1 MPGARVKSARMTFFA
16 EEGRP
21 PPQSYKEIENSTPE
35 TYHRSHFGARWWC
48 FVRPAVRSGQFLEP
62 TFPFASAVFRDYNP
76 AVMTAKIKKFIQDRR
91 PETPCLVVDLD
102 VIAENYRELLRALP
116 MADIYYAVKANPA
129 KEILST
135 LLALGA
141 NFDTAGIQEI
151 ETCLDIGASPDLIAF
166 GNTIKK
172 SRDIA
177 KAHEYGV
184 RLFAFDSRAEL
195 EKIKTEAPGAAVYC
209 RIFMDVGGADWPLSR
224 KFGCEPELAVELL
237 QDAALSGLSPVGLS
251 FHVGSQQRDLTQWDA
266 AIGRCRG
273 VFDELAKIGVDLE
286 LLNIGGGFPAR
297 YRQEVETTEAYGVA
311 IRDALVKHFGNR
323 PPNLVAEPGRSI
335 AGDAGVIQT
344 EIVLIAEKSREPD
357 RRWVFLDV
365 GKFGGLPETFEEAIQ
380 YRIKTPH
387 DGGPTGPVVLAGP
400 TCDEVDILYDKAGY
414 SLPMALRTGDKIE
427 IQSAGAYTSTYASIG
442 FNGFPP
448 LSEFYI

>member
-1 MPGARVKSARMTFFA
+1 MPGARVKSARMIFFA

-91 PETPCLVVDLD
+91 PETPCLIVDLD

-141 NFDTAGIQEI
+141 KFDTAGIQEI
-151 ETCLDIGASPDLIAF
+151 ETCLDIGASPELIAF

-172 SRDIA
+172 SRDVA

-195 EKIKTEAPGAAVYC
+195 DKIKTEAPGAAVYC
-209 RIFMDVGGADWPLSR
+209 RIFMDADGADWPLSR

-273 VFDELAKIGVDLE
+273 VFDELAKAGVDLE

-297 YRQEVETTEAYGVA
+297 YRQDIETTESYGLS
-311 IRDALVKHFGNR
+311 IRDALVKYFGNR
-323 PPNLVAEPGRSI
+323 PPKLVAEPGRSI

-380 YRIKTPH
+380 YRITTPH
-387 DGGPTGPVVLAGP
+387 DGDSTGPVVLAGP
-400 TCDEVDILYDKAGY
+400 T
-414 SLPMALRTGDKIE
+414 
-427 IQSAGAYTSTYASIG
+427 
-442 FNGFPP
+442 
-448 LSEFYI
+448 